1 VHWAKPDL
9 VAGIEFG
16 TWTEDRVIRQSS
28 LKEVRKRSCR
38 HSNLRYPVDLKRYQ
52 DPKWAWTL
60 MIPRFKCSVCGE
72 RDAFA
77 EAQPLPR

>member
-28 LKEVRKRSCR
+28 LKKVRERTDKTLRPGWI
-38 HSNLRYPVDLKRYQ
+38 NLPGD
-52 DPKWAWTL
+52 
-60 MIPRFKCSVCGE
+60 
-72 RDAFA
+72 
-77 EAQPLPR
+77 